1 MGTVAFDLTRT
12 NARIYADEAALV
24 NTFRRLKRSLLN
36 MPKKLG
42 LIYEKKEV
50 GVHDITKEKMIEAIK
65 NEPDSERRRELI
77 RATELFA
84 GII

>member
-1 MGTVAFDLTRT
+1 MRTVAFDLTRT

-77 RATELFA
+77 RAAELFA

>member
-1 MGTVAFDLTRT
+1 MRTVAFDLTRA

-24 NTFRRLKRSLLN
+24 NTFRRLKRSLLS

-65 NEPDSERRRELI
+65 NEKDPERKEKLI
-77 RATELFA
+77 QAIELFA

>member
-1 MGTVAFDLTRT
+1 MRAVTFEMTAA
-12 NARIYADEAALV
+12 NARIYADEVALV

-50 GVHDITKEKMIEAIK
+50 GVHDRTKEAMIEVIK
-65 NEPDSERRRELI
+65 NEQDRERREELI
-77 RATELFA
+77 RAAGLFA
-84 GII
+84 RII

>member
-1 MGTVAFDLTRT
+1 MRTVAFEMTPA
-12 NARIYADEAALV
+12 NARICADEAALV

-36 MPKKLG
+36 MPKKSG

-65 NEPDSERRRELI
+65 NEKDPLKKRELI
-77 RATELFA
+77 EAVGLLG
-84 GII
+84 GIV